1 MVFEM
6 NHHMLCIYVRVRKL
20 LVIFPMLP
28 LPVITSKLPV
38 TLLVILPLIRYIL
51 LLLLQGYY
59 SVFQCL
65 GLYEVSQRIIDIY
78 LPFLCL

>member
-1 MVFEM
+1 MTV
-6 NHHMLCIYVRVRKL
+6 NSALPLSRVRKL

-65 GLYEVSQRIIDIY
+65 GLYYEVSQRIIDIY